1 MKTQFSIIQKAPL
14 YVIFLFITTL
24 SCYSKTTLDSLLYEL
39 DQTIRNEQTYTAHKI
54 NYINSLK
61 GKLSASALVDEDK
74 YLLYQQLAKEYETFR
89 CDTAILFSAER
100 LVLAEK
106 TRNANWINESKFQ
119 LAFTLSKASMFE
131 KAIEV
136 LNSIDK
142 QILTPQQLVTYY
154 KTFYNT
160 YIFITEFYQHGYQI
174 EELSRKR
181 EAYHD
186 SLLLVLPPSTYEY
199 AVNFGTK
206 YIQRGEYDRA
216 EELLFSYLPKVR
228 PDTRDFGLYTSIIAY
243 LYEGKDELE
252 KRKEYLAMSAIAD
265 IKSANKENISLRFL
279 ADLIFQDGD
288 IKRANVYVKK
298 SMEDANYYNGRL
310 RNIQTSRIFSIINE
324 AYQLDR
330 AWQQKKLSLLLLLA
344 GFLVAILMLT
354 FYFMIRQ
361 MKKLSKA
368 KIEIMR
374 INEQLNDLNNNLYE
388 INQIQRETNRSLN
401 DANHIKEQLISS
413 FLDICTEYIDKLRR
427 FKLSVNRKIKAG
439 QVNDIIKMTNSTDQT
454 VQELKELYANFDKA
468 FLTIYPD
475 FIKEFNQLLREE
487 ERYPEKEE
495 EYLNQ
500 ELRIFALVRLGIT
513 DRNKIA
519 TFLHYSLRTV
529 YNYWHKIKSKAINQ
543 DDDFEEQVRLICS
556 PES

>member
-1 MKTQFSIIQKAPL
+1 MKTHSLFIPKSIL
-14 YVIFLFITTL
+14 YVILFLITTL
-24 SCYSKTTLDSLLYEL
+24 KCYAKTPLDSLLNEL
-39 DQTIRNEQTYTAHKI
+39 DQTIRNEKTYTEHKI

-61 GKLSASALVDEDK
+61 GKLSASSLTDEDK

-100 LVLAEK
+100 LELAEK
-106 TRNANWINESKFQ
+106 THNPNWINDSKFQ

-131 KAIEV
+131 KTIQV
-136 LNSIDK
+136 LDGIDK
-142 QILTPQQLVTYY
+142 DKLLPEQMVTYY
-154 KTFYNT
+154 KAYYNT
-160 YIFITEFYQHGYQI
+160 YIFLTEFYQHGYQI

-186 SLLLVLPPSTYEY
+186 SLLMVLPTSTFEY

-206 YIQRGEYDRA
+206 YIQQGEYDRA
-216 EELLFSYLPKVR
+216 EELLFSYFPKVW

-243 LYEGKDELE
+243 LYEGKGDPE

-330 AWQQKKLSLLLLLA
+330 AWQQRKLSLLLLLA
-344 GFLVAILMLT
+344 GFLVAVLMLT

-368 KIEIMR
+368 KQEIMR
-374 INEQLNDLNNNLYE
+374 INERLNELNNNLYE
-388 INQIQRETNRSLN
+388 INKIQRETNRSLN

-413 FLDICTEYIDKLRR
+413 FLDICTEYIDKLKR
-427 FKLSVNRKIKAG
+427 FKLSVNRKVKAG
-439 QVNDIIKMTNSTDQT
+439 QINDIIKITNNTDQT
-454 VQELKELYANFDKA
+454 AQELKELYANFDKA

-487 ERYPEKEE
+487 ERYPEKEDS
-495 EYLNQ
+495 LNQ

-519 TFLHYSLRTV
+519 TFLHYTLRTV
-529 YNYWHKIKSKAINQ
+529 YNYRHKIKSKAINQ
-543 DDDFEEQVRLICS
+543 EDDFEEQVKLICS
-556 PES
+556 PEL